1 MSTKSLIQIGIILV
15 IVMIIFLIY
24 SFFFLNKDQDI
35 INNSNINTDIDN
47 KIVDLKYNAIDE
59 EGNSY
64 VIESKSG
71 KVSEKN
77 KNILILKK
85 VIGIIKIKD
94 SEDIVIFSDFA
105 EYNKITLDT
114 YFYDNVKLKYEGHS
128 IDSDTLFM
136 NYDDKNISIEN
147 NVVYEG
153 YNNKLL
159 ADMVE
164 IDLVTK
170 FSKIYTLDKENKV
183 KVELKH
189 NGSN

>member
-85 VIGIIKIKD
+85 VIGIIRIKN

>member
-85 VIGIIKIKD
+85 
-94 SEDIVIFSDFA
+94 
-105 EYNKITLDT
+105 N
-114 YFYDNVKLKYEGHS
+114 
-128 IDSDTLFM
+128 
-136 NYDDKNISIEN
+136 
-147 NVVYEG
+147 
-153 YNNKLL
+153 
-159 ADMVE
+159 
-164 IDLVTK
+164 
-170 FSKIYTLDKENKV
+170 
-183 KVELKH
+183 
-189 NGSN
+189 

>member
-85 VIGIIKIKD
+85 VIGIIRIKN

-170 FSKIYTLDKENKV
+170 LSKIYMLDKEKRV
-183 KVELKH
+183 KVELKE

>member
-1 MSTKSLIQIGIILV
+1 MNTKLLIQTGIVLV
-15 IVMIIFLIY
+15 IIMIIFSIY
-24 SFFFLNKDQDI
+24 IFFFLNKQQDN
-35 INNSNINTDIDN
+35 INNSKINTDIDN

-71 KVSEKN
+71 KVSEKD
-77 KNILILKK
+77 KDILILKK

-94 SEDIVIFSDFA
+94 ADDISIFSDFA
-105 EYNKITLDT
+105 EYNKITFDT
-114 YFYDNVKLKYEGHS
+114 YFYDNVKLKYQGHL

-136 NYDDKNISIEN
+136 NYDNKNINIKN
-147 NVVYEG
+147 NVVYQG
-153 YNNKLL
+153 YNNKLS

-164 IDLVTK
+164 IDLVSK
-170 FSKIYTLDKENKV
+170 LSKIYTLDKENKV
-183 KVELKH
+183 KVELKQ

>member
-1 MSTKSLIQIGIILV
+1 MPTKSLIQIGIILV
-15 IVMIIFLIY
+15 IIMIIFLIY
-24 SFFFLNKDQDI
+24 TFFFLNKDQDI

-47 KIVDLKYNAIDE
+47 KIVDLKYNAIDK

-105 EYNKITLDT
+105 EYNKITFDT

-128 IDSDTLFM
+128 INSDTLFM
-136 NYDDKNISIEN
+136 NYDDKNINIEN

-164 IDLVTK
+164 IDLVSK

-183 KVELKH
+183 RVELKH

>member
-136 NYDDKNISIEN
+136 NYEDKNINIEN

-164 IDLVTK
+164 IDLVSK

>member
-85 VIGIIKIKD
+85 VIGIIRIKN

-105 EYNKITLDT
+105 EYNKITFDT

>member
-1 MSTKSLIQIGIILV
+1 MPTKSLIQIGIILV
-15 IVMIIFLIY
+15 IIMIIFLIY
-24 SFFFLNKDQDI
+24 TFFFLNKDQDI
-35 INNSNINTDIDN
+35 INNSNLNTDIDN

-105 EYNKITLDT
+105 EYNKITFDT

-128 IDSDTLFM
+128 INSDTLFM
-136 NYDDKNISIEN
+136 NYDDKNINIEN

-164 IDLVTK
+164 IDLVSK

>member
-1 MSTKSLIQIGIILV
+1 MPTKSLIQIGIILV
-15 IVMIIFLIY
+15 IIMIIFLIY
-24 SFFFLNKDQDI
+24 TFFFLNKDQDI

-47 KIVDLKYNAIDE
+47 KIVDLKYNAIDK

-105 EYNKITLDT
+105 EYNKITFDT

-128 IDSDTLFM
+128 INSDTLFM
-136 NYDDKNISIEN
+136 NYDDKNINIEN

-164 IDLVTK
+164 IDLVSK